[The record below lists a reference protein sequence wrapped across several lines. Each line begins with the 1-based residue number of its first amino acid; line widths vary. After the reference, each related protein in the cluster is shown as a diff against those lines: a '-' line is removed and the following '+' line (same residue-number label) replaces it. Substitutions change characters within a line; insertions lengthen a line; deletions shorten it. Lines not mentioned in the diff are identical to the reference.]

1 MNTVLRPEDINRRW
15 AEAFNA
21 RDIPA
26 LLDLYES
33 DAVLVPAPG
42 AEPVVGHDA
51 IQATLA
57 RLVGLGGTIT
67 FEPRYWLRHGDIA
80 MGSIAFRLQ
89 PPAEQAQQPPSVSAA
104 TTEVIRR
111 QPDGSWKYVIDHPFG
126 ASGCS

>member
-26 LLDLYES
+26 LLDLYEP
-33 DAVLVPAPG
+33 DAVLVPSPG

-51 IQATLA
+51 IHAALA

-67 FEPRYWLRHGDIA
+67 FEPR
-80 MGSIAFRLQ
+80 
-89 PPAEQAQQPPSVSAA
+89 
-104 TTEVIRR
+104 
-111 QPDGSWKYVIDHPFG
+111 
-126 ASGCS
+126 